1 MVNINQ
7 LMKQAQEMQRK
18 MTESQKELESKEYE
32 GRSGGEMV
40 KVVITGKGEVKSIKL
55 DKTIVD
61 PDEVEMLEDLIVAA
75 VNDAKSKLEDDNKS
89 MMSNMFGGSMPA
101 GFKMP
106 F

>member
-7 LMKQAQEMQRK
+7 LMKQAQEMQKK
-18 MTESQKELESKEYE
+18 MADSQKEIESKEYE
-32 GRSGGEMV
+32 GKSGGEMV
-40 KVVITGKGEVKSIKL
+40 KVVMSGKGEIKSVKL

-61 PDEVEMLEDLIVAA
+61 PEDIEMLEDLMVAA
-75 VNDAKSKLEDDNKS
+75 VNDAKAKLDEDSKSS
-89 MMSNMFGGSMPA
+89 MSDMFGGSVPP

>member
-7 LMKQAQEMQRK
+7 LMKQAQDMQKK
-18 MTESQKELESKEYE
+18 MSESQKAMESKEYE
-32 GRSGGEMV
+32 GKSGGEMV
-40 KVVITGKGEVKSIKL
+40 KVIMTGKGEVKSIKL

-61 PDEVEMLEDLIVAA
+61 PEEIEMLEDLVVAA
-75 VNDAKSKLEDDNKS
+75 VNYAKAKLDEDSKNT
-89 MMSNMFGGSMPA
+89 MSDMFGGSLPQ